1 MPLICS
7 RCGKEID
14 SAWQDNMS
22 NDYMP
27 LCEDCYNYVEEE
39 VTNYNRQFLEEYI
52 MEYEADKYGF
62 YM

>member
-1 MPLICS
+1 MSLICS

-14 SAWQDNMS
+14 NAWQDNML

-27 LCEDCYNYVEEE
+27 LYEDCYNYVEEE
-39 VTNYNRQFLEEYI
+39 SSNYNRQFLEEYI